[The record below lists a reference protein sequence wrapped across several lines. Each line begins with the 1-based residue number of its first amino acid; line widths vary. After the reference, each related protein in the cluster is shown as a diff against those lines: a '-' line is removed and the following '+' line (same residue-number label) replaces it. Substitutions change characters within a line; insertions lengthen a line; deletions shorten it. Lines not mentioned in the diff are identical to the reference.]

1 MLTLDSIDFQN
12 VSNTSWLLR
21 SFETSNHILNSEQ
34 FGFIWLSGF
43 IALPLARQSVQVSW
57 GQFSPELTCLRHPF
71 GDVIPKSISLG
82 TPPCEIHLVKEPPHE
97 KMGDNLLW
105 CRKRNT
111 SLLSP
116 QLINEWP
123 FHNHDG
129 HCGWWEGEE
138 LQGIDRHASGMQPD
152 PPVKGKIQ
160 SYQSGCYQDL
170 DTPQMHKNSWIVRDC
185 DAYAY
190 NAAYIRYIK
199 YN

>member
-1 MLTLDSIDFQN
+1 MSLDSLDIQN
-12 VSNTSWLLR
+12 VSNTSWFLR
-21 SFETSNHILNSEQ
+21 SFEKSNHILNSEQ

-43 IALPLARQSVQVSW
+43 IASFLARQSVQVSW
-57 GQFSPELTCLRHPF
+57 GHFSPELTCLRHPS
-71 GDVIPKSISLG
+71 GDVIPRSISLG
-82 TPPCEIHLVKEPPHE
+82 TPPCEIHLVKAPPHE
-97 KMGDNLLW
+97 KWVTTSLR
-105 CRKRNT
+105 RKRNT
-111 SLLSP
+111 TLPSP

-160 SYQSGCYQDL
+160 NHKSGCYQDL
-170 DTPQMHKNSWIVRDC
+170 YTPEMHKNSWIVRDC

-190 NAAYIRYIK
+190 IK